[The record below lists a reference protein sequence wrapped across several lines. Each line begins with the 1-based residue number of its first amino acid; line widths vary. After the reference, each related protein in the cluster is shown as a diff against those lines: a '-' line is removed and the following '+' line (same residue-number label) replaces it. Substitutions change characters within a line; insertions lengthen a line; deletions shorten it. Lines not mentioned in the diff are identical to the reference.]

1 MNRKN
6 IYWGIFLIALTTLVW
21 EILLTRI
28 FSATMYYHFVFMS
41 ISLAMLGFG
50 CSGVVVFLFPRFFS
64 KDKCDN
70 HLSLFSILLSVTIFI
85 AIIVYLRVDSQI
97 TPSLSSFLV
106 LFKIFFFIFLPYFF
120 SGIIITLI
128 LKHYAKNV
136 TTLYCCDLIG
146 AGLGCILVI
155 CLLFI
160 YDGISLVLLTSF
172 LAATASIV
180 FAKQC
185 SSRILKRLSLC
196 IALLSLITFIGNAYF
211 YRFLKIT
218 YVQGIPQTGIIL
230 EEWNPINRVTV
241 TPENFLGNKS
251 LRINYDAA
259 AQAHMHFFDGD
270 ITRIHYLQD
279 LIPSFYYQIRKNA
292 EVLIIG
298 VGGGQDVLSAYING
312 HRKID
317 GIEINPTIARLNTAV
332 YRGFNGNLFAQPGIR
347 MFVDDGR
354 NFVRHSSK
362 KYDIIHLSN
371 VDSGVASSSGAFT
384 FVENSLYTVEAFKDY
399 YRHLKDSGVLWI
411 GRWRFNNDLEN
422 FRVLTSAVSALEE
435 LGVNEPERHIV
446 MIAEKP
452 RPEWCQ
458 ALFILKKDPFL
469 TEEIKA
475 IEDQRIKMNLE
486 WLHHPEKRM
495 DNSFDDYLFSPDKD
509 AFLKQ
514 YPLRVD
520 PNTDNCPFFF
530 NFLKPIHYFWKLPDT
545 LTHFTYPVFMFKSLF
560 IIVFIMV
567 FLAIVLPLIIF
578 KWNSAS
584 HSDPALFRGGYLS
597 YFTCLGLGFMLVE
610 IPLIQKFILFLGQ
623 PLYAIAVILSTLL
636 ISSGTGSLLAGSFS
650 NQTTLRGLRT
660 VIFILCILLIIYIYG
675 LPMIFQTFLG
685 GAGLTRVIL
694 SMLLIIPLG
703 ILMGMAFPLG
713 IRLLERDG
721 SAIIPWVW
729 GVNGACSVMGS
740 IVAWGLSLNF
750 GYNTTL
756 WTATLIYG
764 CALLVMILKP
774 DAEW

>member
-6 IYWGIFLIALTTLVW
+6 IYWGIFLIALSTLFW

-64 KDKCDN
+64 KEKSDN
-70 HLSLFSILLSVTIFI
+70 HLSLFSILLSVTIFV
-85 AIIVYLRVDSQI
+85 AIIVYLRVNSQI

-172 LAATASIV
+172 MAATASIV
-180 FAKQC
+180 FARQC

-196 IALLSLITFIGNAYF
+196 IAFLSLIAFIGNAYF
-211 YRFLKIT
+211 YRFLRIN
-218 YVQGIPQTGIIL
+218 YVQGTPQTGIIF

-241 TPENFLGNKS
+241 TPQNYFGNKS

-259 AQAHMHFFDGD
+259 ALAHMNFFDGD
-270 ITRIHYLQD
+270 IKKVSYLQSHMT
-279 LIPSFYYQIRKNA
+279 SFYYQIRGNG

-317 GIEINPTIARLNTAV
+317 GIEINPTIARLNTVV
-332 YRGFNGNLFAQPGIR
+332 YRGFNGDLFAQPGIK

-354 NFVRHSSK
+354 NFVRHSTK

-399 YRHLKDSGVLWI
+399 YRHLKDDGVLWI
-411 GRWRFNNDLEN
+411 GRWRFRNDSEN
-422 FRVLTSAVSALEE
+422 FRVLTSALRALEE
-435 LGVNEPERHIV
+435 LGINEPDRHIV

-458 ALFILKKDPFL
+458 ALFLLKKGPFL
-469 TEEIKA
+469 PEEIKA
-475 IEDQRIKMNLE
+475 MDDLRTKMNLE
-486 WLHHPEKRM
+486 WLHHPEKKM
-495 DNSFDDYLFSPDKD
+495 DNPFDDYLFSTDKN
-509 AFLKQ
+509 AFLKR

-520 PNTDNCPFFF
+520 PSTDNCPFFF
-530 NFLKPIHYFWKLPDT
+530 NFLKPTHYFWKLPDM
-545 LTHFTYPVFMFKSLF
+545 LTHFTYPVFMFKALF
-560 IIVFIMV
+560 VIVSIMV

-636 ISSGTGSLLAGSFS
+636 ISSGTGSLLAGRFS
-650 NQTTLRGLRT
+650 DQTTLKGLRT
-660 VIFILCILLIIYIYG
+660 LIFILSILLVIYIYG
-675 LPMIFQTFLG
+675 LPVTFETFLG
-685 GAGLTRVIL
+685 KSGLARVVL
-694 SMLLIIPLG
+694 SIMLICPLG
-703 ILMGMAFPLG
+703 LLMGMAFPLG

-721 SAIIPWVW
+721 SAMIPWVW

-740 IVAWGLSLNF
+740 ILAWGLSLNF
-750 GYNTTL
+750 GYNATL
-756 WTATLIYG
+756 WAATVIYG
-764 CALLVMILKP
+764 CAWLVMILKP
-774 DAEW
+774 QSAL